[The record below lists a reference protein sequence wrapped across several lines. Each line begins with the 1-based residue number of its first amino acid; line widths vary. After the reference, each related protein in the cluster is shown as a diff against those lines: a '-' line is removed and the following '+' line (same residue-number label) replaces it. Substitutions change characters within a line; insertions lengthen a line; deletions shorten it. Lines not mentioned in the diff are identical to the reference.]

1 MYTFKL
7 KINATIFN
15 FDFYKSKFKKRY
27 KIQTWVFLD
36 FIHGKILFNKRLT
49 KRYPLIKHMVG
60 KQSLP

>member
-1 MYTFKL
+1 MRQFLILIFIKVNL
-7 KINATIFN
+7 KK
-15 FDFYKSKFKKRY
+15 DK